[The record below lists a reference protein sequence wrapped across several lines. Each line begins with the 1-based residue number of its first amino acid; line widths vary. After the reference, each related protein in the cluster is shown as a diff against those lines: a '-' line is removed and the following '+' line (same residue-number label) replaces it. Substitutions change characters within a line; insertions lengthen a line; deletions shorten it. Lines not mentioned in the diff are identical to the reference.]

1 MNLIER
7 IKNVNKLQLL
17 IIFGIFILAFA
28 TRAHLMKYELFF
40 EFDSYFHA
48 RIISYVI
55 EDFVIPFN
63 DPLRFAP
70 TESFVP
76 ISSFWFFSYF
86 TAILYKV
93 FTFGAPYN
101 KDLWIFFIK
110 FFPAFYGALISVA
123 MYFLGREAYSRKA
136 GIAMGVFA
144 SVVPAF
150 VYRTMSGFLEE
161 DAFGFLPMI
170 VGFIFL
176 IKAIKEPRLSKKQL
190 KNSVLAGIFFVIMAV
205 SWNLFILI
213 YMIVAPLL
221 VFGLILMILRKN
233 DFNEIKSFFS
243 LIFISI
249 MIFAVFSTLN

>member
-76 ISSFWFFSYF
+76 ISSSLFFWYLS
-86 TAILYKV
+86 AVIYKV
-93 FTFGAPYN
+93 FTLGAPYN
-101 KDLWIFFIK
+101 KDLWILFVKIL
-110 FFPAFYGALISVA
+110 PALYGALISVA
-123 MYFLGREAYSRKA
+123 MFFLGKEAYSKKA
-136 GIAMGVFA
+136 GIAMGVFSA
-144 SVVPAF
+144 IVPAF
-150 VYRTMSGFLEE
+150 VYRTMAGFLE
-161 DAFGFLPMI
+161 DDSLGF
-170 VGFIFL
+170 
-176 IKAIKEPRLSKKQL
+176 
-190 KNSVLAGIFFVIMAV
+190 
-205 SWNLFILI
+205 
-213 YMIVAPLL
+213 
-221 VFGLILMILRKN
+221 
-233 DFNEIKSFFS
+233 
-243 LIFISI
+243 
-249 MIFAVFSTLN
+249 